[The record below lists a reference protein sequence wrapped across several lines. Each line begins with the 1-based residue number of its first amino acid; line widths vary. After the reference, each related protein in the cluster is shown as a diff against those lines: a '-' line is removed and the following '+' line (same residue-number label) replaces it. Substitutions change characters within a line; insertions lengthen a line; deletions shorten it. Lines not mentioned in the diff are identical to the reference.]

1 MRVLLTGASGFVGSN
16 LARVF
21 AARGAEV
28 VAPGHAELDLVDRA
42 AVARAVAAAEV
53 DAIVH
58 AAIWNDPAGLRSDRR
73 RAWDSY
79 VGATRNVV
87 DAANAAGAHVVLVS
101 TDWVFDGNS
110 PPAPACED
118 EPPNPVNAYGFL
130 KAASELVVTERAER
144 GTVARVAGVQG
155 VHWAPRV
162 GGWVGGSRFPRA
174 QDAGFGYLAASI
186 VDALRA
192 GRAFTVW
199 RGPGLNGVATPTLA
213 SDAGEL
219 IWRALE
225 RGVTGT
231 LHCCGGEHADREA
244 LARATVDTFEL
255 DGDLLRFGP
264 PPQAAAGPD
273 PIPYDTRLDA
283 TATAAALGVALPD
296 LRTQLCRLRAQI
308 DTGRIDLDEAVTA
321 A

>member
-1 MRVLLTGASGFVGSN
+1 VRVLVTGASGFVGSN
-16 LARVF
+16 LARVL

-28 VAPGHAELDLVDRA
+28 AVPGHERVDLVDPR
-42 AVARAVAAAEV
+42 AVARAVAAAAP

-58 AAIWNDPAGLRSDRR
+58 AAIWNDPAGLRRDRR
-73 RAWDSY
+73 RAWDAY

-87 DAANAAGAHVVLVS
+87 DAANAAGAHVVLIS
-101 TDWVFDGNS
+101 TDWVFDGTQC
-110 PPAPACED
+110 PAAEH

-130 KAASELVVTERAER
+130 KAASELVVAERAER

-155 VHWAPRV
+155 VHWARPHT
-162 GGWVGGSRFPRA
+162 PRA

-199 RGPGLNGVATPTLA
+199 RDARINSVATPTLA
-213 SDAGEL
+213 TDAADL

-225 RGVTGT
+225 RGRTGI

-244 LARATVDTFEL
+244 LARATVEAFDL
-255 DGDLLRFGP
+255 DADLLRFGP
-264 PPQAAAGPD
+264 PDEAALGGE

-296 LRTQLCRLRAQI
+296 LRTMLRRLRAQI
-308 DTGRIDLDEAVTA
+308 DSGRIDLEETIA

>member
-1 MRVLLTGASGFVGSN
+1 VRVLVTGASGFVGSN

-28 VAPGHAELDLVDRA
+28 VAPGHERVDLVDPR
-42 AVARAVAAAEV
+42 AVARAVAAAAP

-58 AAIWNDPAGLRSDRR
+58 AAIWNDPAGLRRDRR
-73 RAWDSY
+73 RAWDAY

-87 DAANAAGAHVVLVS
+87 DAANAAGAHVVLIS
-101 TDWVFDGNS
+101 TDWVFDGTQC
-110 PPAPACED
+110 PAAEH

-130 KAASELVVTERAER
+130 KAASELVVAERAER

-155 VHWAPRV
+155 VHWARPHT
-162 GGWVGGSRFPRA
+162 PRA

-199 RGPGLNGVATPTLA
+199 RDARINSVATPTLA
-213 SDAGEL
+213 TDAADL
-219 IWRALE
+219 IWRTLE
-225 RGVTGT
+225 RGRTGI

-244 LARATVDTFEL
+244 LARATVEAFDL
-255 DGDLLRFGP
+255 DADLLRFGP
-264 PPQAAAGPD
+264 PDEAALGGE

-296 LRTQLCRLRAQI
+296 LRTQLRRLRAQI
-308 DTGRIDLDEAVTA
+308 DSGRIDLEETIA